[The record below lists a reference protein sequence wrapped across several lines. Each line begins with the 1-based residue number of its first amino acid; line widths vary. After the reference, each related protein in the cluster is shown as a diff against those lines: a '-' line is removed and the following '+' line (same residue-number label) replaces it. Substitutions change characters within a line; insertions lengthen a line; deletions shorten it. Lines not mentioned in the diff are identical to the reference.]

1 MSKEE
6 IKETP
11 TGDLEQGEFK
21 IKKKPKKLAN
31 KKKEEPIKV
40 DLSKKPEEEPA
51 KIDLSK
57 TKEDAVQEPS
67 TEKVVLQSDEEKEEP
82 KVELQEVGQIS
93 TEETTTTKS
102 EEEKPVIE
110 EVVVNAVESPIEP
123 SVINEI
129 KEELEYKPEL
139 ELPENV
145 EKLVSFMK
153 ETGGNIEDYVRLN
166 ADYSNVKDDVLLN
179 EYYKKTRPHLDDEEI
194 NFIMQDNFSFDEE
207 VDEERFVRKQ
217 KLAYKEE
224 VAKAKNFL
232 EQMKSK
238 YYDEIKLR
246 PSVTNEQKKAMDFFQ
261 RYSKEQQ
268 QITSKRNEFVDKTKN
283 FFQEQFKGFEFNV
296 GEKAFRYNVSNPQD
310 MISNQT
316 DVSKFINKFMDK
328 NGNINDM
335 EAYHK
340 AIYAARNADR
350 LAQHFYEQGKADA
363 TRDVIAKS
371 KNINNETR
379 PVATEATMPNGW
391 KVRAITG
398 VDSSKLKIKKKS

>member
-1 MSKEE
+1 MAKVEAEVDSKEPL
-6 IKETP
+6 KMKRKP
-11 TGDLEQGEFK
+11 GR
-21 IKKKPKKLAN
+21 PKKLTQE
-31 KKKEEPIKV
+31 KKV
-40 DLSKKPEEEPA
+40 
-51 KIDLSK
+51 
-57 TKEDAVQEPS
+57 TK
-67 TEKVVLQSDEEKEEP
+67 L
-82 KVELQEVGQIS
+82 
-93 TEETTTTKS
+93 
-102 EEEKPVIE
+102 
-110 EVVVNAVESPIEP
+110 
-123 SVINEI
+123 EI
-129 KEELEYKPEL
+129 KEEKKDAVPEQSTGVVDANKQAKDVEKVEERAPEPRLEEITKEVEDKDENKEIEVINEKPVE
-139 ELPENV
+139 EVKQESVVEPVVEQPVSDLPENV
-145 EKLVSFMK
+145 NKLIEFMK
-153 ETGGNIEDYVRLN
+153 ETGGTVEDYVTLN
-166 ADYSNVKDDVLLN
+166 KDYSKYDDKLLVK
-179 EYYKKTRPHLDDEEI
+179 EYYKKTRPHLNDEEI
-194 NFIMQDNFSFDEE
+194 NFIMQDNFSYDKE

-217 KLAYKEE
+217 QLAYKEE

-261 RYSKEQQ
+261 RYSQEQQ
-268 QITSKRNEFVDKTKN
+268 QITAKRNEFVNNTKN

-310 MISNQT
+310 MINNQT

-328 NGNINDM
+328 NGNVNDM

-371 KNINNETR
+371 KNISNDSR

>member
-1 MSKEE
+1 MAKVEAEVDSKQPL
-6 IKETP
+6 KMKRKP
-11 TGDLEQGEFK
+11 GR
-21 IKKKPKKLAN
+21 PKKLTQE
-31 KKKEEPIKV
+31 KKVTKLEI
-40 DLSKKPEEEPA
+40 
-51 KIDLSK
+51 
-57 TKEDAVQEPS
+57 KEDAVPEQS
-67 TEKVVLQSDEEKEEP
+67 TGVVDANKQTEDVEKVEERASQPRLEEITKEEV
-82 KVELQEVGQIS
+82 KDENENKEIEVI
-93 TEETTTTKS
+93 
-102 EEEKPVIE
+102 EEKPVE
-110 EVVVNAVESPIEP
+110 EV
-123 SVINEI
+123 
-129 KEELEYKPEL
+129 KEEPVVEQPSSN
-139 ELPENV
+139 LPENV
-145 EKLVSFMK
+145 DKLIKFME
-153 ETGGNIEDYVRLN
+153 ETGGTFEDYVTLN
-166 ADYSNVKDDVLLN
+166 KDYSKYDDKLLIR
-179 EYYKKTRPHLDDEEI
+179 EYYKKTRPHLDDDEI
-194 NFIMQDNFSFDEE
+194 NFVMQDNFSYDEE

-261 RYSKEQQ
+261 RYSQEQQ
-268 QITSKRNEFVDKTKN
+268 QITTKRSEFVDKTKN

-310 MISNQT
+310 MISSQT

-328 NGNINDM
+328 NGNVSDM

-371 KNINNETR
+371 KNISNDTR
-379 PVATEATMPNGW
+379 PVATETTMPNGW
-391 KVRAITG
+391 KVRAISG
-398 VDSSKLKIKKKS
+398 VDNSKLKIKKKS